1 MAFRS
6 GLKIVL
12 KKEHEVSLNMRI
24 CEFLCFRFIL
34 GHVYVVV
41 DLVIISTLTFQIEDT
56 AWKKLTRLKKSIRII
71 SVIIFHD
78 RILDAYTILLLF

>member
-1 MAFRS
+1 MFWINDLTWYWVQVRY
-6 GLKIVL
+6 GQRDT
-12 KKEHEVSLNMRI
+12 EVRYG
-24 CEFLCFRFIL
+24 LCFRFIW

-41 DLVIISTLTFQIEDT
+41 DLVIISTLTFQIEHT
-56 AWKKLTRLKKSIRII
+56 AWKKLTRLKKGIRII